1 MIEIH
6 DIKPIVEIPDVS
18 IYFYYSIIVLLVTL
32 GSIVIFFIYK
42 FLKPKKRSEEYK
54 YYEILRNIDFKNTK
68 KTAYDISKYGRLL
81 AKDERQKRLI
91 LELVELLSMYK
102 YKKEIKSKISN
113 EIETKFQIFME
124 SIDV

>member
-68 KTAYDISKYGRLL
+68 KAAYDISKYGRLL

>member
-1 MIEIH
+1 MIDIH
-6 DIKPIVEIPDVS
+6 DIKPIVEIPDIS
-18 IYFYYSIIVLLVTL
+18 IYFYYGLIVLLITL
-32 GSIVIFFIYK
+32 GSIVLFFIYK
-42 FLKPKKRSEEYK
+42 FFKPKKRSVEYK

>member
-1 MIEIH
+1 MLTVAIAAT
-6 DIKPIVEIPDVS
+6 IKV
-18 IYFYYSIIVLLVTL
+18 
-32 GSIVIFFIYK
+32 
-42 FLKPKKRSEEYK
+42 
-54 YYEILRNIDFKNTK
+54 LRNIDFKNTK

-91 LELVELLSMYK
+91 LELVELLSIYK
-102 YKKEIKSKISN
+102 YKKETKSKISN

>member
-68 KTAYDISKYGRLL
+68 KAAYDISKYGRLL

-91 LELVELLSMYK
+91 FELVDLLSMYK

>member
-1 MIEIH
+1 MIDIH
-6 DIKPIVEIPDVS
+6 DIKPIVEIPDIS
-18 IYFYYSIIVLLVTL
+18 IYFYYGLIVLLVTL
-32 GSIVIFFIYK
+32 GSIVLFFIYK
-42 FLKPKKRSEEYK
+42 FFKPKKRSVEYK

-81 AKDERQKRLI
+81 PKDERQKRLI

>member
-1 MIEIH
+1 MIDIH
-6 DIKPIVEIPDVS
+6 DIKPIVEIPDIS
-18 IYFYYSIIVLLVTL
+18 IYFYYGLIVLLITL
-32 GSIVIFFIYK
+32 GSIVLFFIYK
-42 FLKPKKRSEEYK
+42 FFKPKKRSEEYK

-91 LELVELLSMYK
+91 LELVELLSIYK
-102 YKKEIKSKISN
+102 YKKETKSKISN

>member
-1 MIEIH
+1 MIDIH
-6 DIKPIVEIPDVS
+6 DIKPIVEIPDIS
-18 IYFYYSIIVLLVTL
+18 IYFYYGLIVLLITL
-32 GSIVIFFIYK
+32 GSIVLFFIYK
-42 FLKPKKRSEEYK
+42 FFKPKKRSVEYK
-54 YYEILRNIDFKNTK
+54 YYEILRNIDFKHTK

>member
-54 YYEILRNIDFKNTK
+54 YYEILRNTDFENTK
-68 KTAYDISKYGRLL
+68 KAAYDISKYGRLL

>member
-54 YYEILRNIDFKNTK
+54 YYEILRNIDFENTK
-68 KTAYDISKYGRLL
+68 KAAYDISKYGRLL